1 MPVYVPH
8 YKNDIFISYTPIDD
22 EPLTGADKGWVTT
35 LINGLKT
42 LLRQKLGRA
51 DAYSLWMDYELR
63 GHESVTP
70 MIVEQLQNSAILL
83 LILSPGYLVSQRC
96 RYELNTF
103 LTIVGKNAGRVF
115 IVERDEVLR
124 PEEFSDL
131 LGYKFWITNDTG
143 KPRTLGVPKPNPEEF
158 EYYQR
163 LNDVACQLTD
173 KLNFLKTEVEKY
185 QAVVSVSTAKLSTT
199 VAATVATSSPTLF
212 LAEVTAD
219 LETQRN
225 EVKRYFDQQGVR
237 ILPDKVYPFTKIQQ
251 YLDQD
256 LKNSQFFIQL
266 LSNQMGNGYPQF
278 QHERALAT
286 QLPIFQWRDSLLDPA
301 TVTDPDYRALL
312 ESSTVIAS
320 NLVEFQTYI
329 LNQLKP
335 KRENTPPANPVG
347 DLLVFINAAP
357 EDMLLANEI
366 KDILETHGIGY
377 SLPLEPSTNTK
388 AAEIRQ
394 YLEQNLLYSD
404 AVLVLYDNT
413 SIVWVTEQLFYLR
426 RIQGRREQPLKM
438 IAVYNKPLPG
448 KTSLPLKFPNL
459 RLLECPTPQN
469 ATCLPSFIRALQ
481 P

>member
-1 MPVYVPH
+1 MPVYIPH

-83 LILSPGYLVSQRC
+83 LILSPGYLASQRC
-96 RYELNTF
+96 RYELKSF

-124 PEEFSDL
+124 PEELSDL
-131 LGYKFWITNDTG
+131 LGYKFWITNDAG

-163 LNDVACQLTD
+163 LNDLACQLTD

-185 QAVVSVSTAKLSTT
+185 QTVVTTTKVSKT
-199 VAATVATSSPTLF
+199 VEVSSPTLF

-256 LKNSQFFIQL
+256 LSNSQFFVQL
-266 LSNQMGNGYPQF
+266 LSDHKGNGYPQF
-278 QHERALAT
+278 QYERALAT
-286 QLPIFQWRDSLLDPA
+286 QMPVFQWRDSMLDLS
-301 TVTDPDYRALL
+301 TVTDLDYRALL

-335 KRENTPPANPVG
+335 KTEKTPPANPVG

-357 EDMLLANEI
+357 EDMPLANQI

-377 SLPLEPSTNTK
+377 SLPLEPSANTK

-413 SIVWVTEQLFYLR
+413 SVVWVTEQLLYSR

-448 KTSLPLKFPNL
+448 KTSLPIKFPNL
-459 RLLECPTPQN
+459 RLLECPTPQD
-469 ATCLPSFIRALQ
+469 ATCLPLFIRALQ